1 MVGGIVLRRTLMRW
15 MMVWLAGMMTIGVMA
30 QGGAVQTSTVQTKG
44 MDDRTADALSA
55 QAKTLMEQAR
65 KTESGNVAA
74 TLEKYP
80 AHFTMLSVRV
90 KSGGAEGHAGLKAIF
105 IALEGE
111 AAGITRWAGSGP

>member
-15 MMVWLAGMMTIGVMA
+15 MMVWLAGMMMTIGAMA

-90 KSGGAEGHAGLKAIF
+90 KSVGGEGQGGCKGNF
-105 IALEGE
+105 V
-111 AAGITRWAGSGP
+111 

>member
-15 MMVWLAGMMTIGVMA
+15 MMVWLTGMMMTIGAMA

-44 MDDRTADALSA
+44 MDDRTGDALSA

-65 KTESGNVAA
+65 KTESGNVAV

-90 KSGGAEGHAGLKAIF
+90 KSGGAEGHADYKHIF
-105 IALEGE
+105 ISLDGAGT
-111 AAGITRWAGSGP
+111 GITRRRRFE